1 MSVYVISI
9 RDGHKVAC
17 PVKTREEYLRL
28 RDSSQQKANLQ
39 LAREG
44 NDNAKRRLVQMNYS
58 GHYP

>member
-9 RDGHKVAC
+9 RDSHKVAY
-17 PVKTREEYLRL
+17 PVKTRDEYLRL

-44 NDNAKRRLVQMNYS
+44 NDNAK
-58 GHYP
+58 